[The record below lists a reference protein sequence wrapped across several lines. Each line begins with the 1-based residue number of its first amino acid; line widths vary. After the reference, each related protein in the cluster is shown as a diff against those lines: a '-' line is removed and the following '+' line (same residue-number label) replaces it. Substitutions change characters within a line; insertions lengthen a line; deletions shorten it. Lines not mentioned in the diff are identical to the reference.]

1 MLGSLHNMRMLIKAV
16 VGILLAVCASGCFM
30 ESDPK
35 VTVTVIVTGVTD
47 KADSEQVEKSLKDL
61 VSGTVRYTSSSW
73 AGGTL
78 TMHLSPVSNFREFS
92 EKIKFGRVTELQGNT
107 VKVEFAKGQAV

>member
-1 MLGSLHNMRMLIKAV
+1 MTTIHSRRMAIKAV
-16 VGILLAVCASGCFM
+16 MGILLAAGASGCFM

-47 KADSEQVEKSLKDL
+47 KADYERVEKSLKEL
-61 VSGTVRYTSSSW
+61 VSGPVRYSSSSW

-78 TMHLSPVSNFREFS
+78 MMRLSPVSNFREFS
-92 EKIKFGRVTELQGNT
+92 EKIKFGKVTELEGNT
-107 VKVEFAKGQAV
+107 VKVEFAKQQAV

>member
-1 MLGSLHNMRMLIKAV
+1 MRILTKAFI
-16 VGILLAVCASGCFM
+16 GFLFAICASGCSM

-47 KADSEQVEKSLKDL
+47 KADSEQIEKSLKDL
-61 VSGTVRYTSSSW
+61 VSGPVRYTSSSW
-73 AGGTL
+73 ADGTL
-78 TMHLSPVSNFREFS
+78 TMHLSPVSNFREFA

-107 VKVEFAKGQAV
+107 VKVEFAKQQAV